1 MYRKYGRFNVF
12 SHEELM
18 MKMVSKVDDL
28 QLDVAESLLV
38 DLNVSKTATMLSQV
52 SINNTYNEQ
61 SDHHIDLIR
70 NIDHC

>member
-1 MYRKYGRFNVF
+1 
-12 SHEELM
+12 

-38 DLNVSKTATMLSQV
+38 DLNVSKTLSQV